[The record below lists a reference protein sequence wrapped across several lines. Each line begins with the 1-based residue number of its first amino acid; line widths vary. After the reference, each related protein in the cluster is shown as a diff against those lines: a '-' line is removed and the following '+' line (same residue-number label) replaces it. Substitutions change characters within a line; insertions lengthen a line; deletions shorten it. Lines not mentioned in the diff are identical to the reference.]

1 MHTRRLTC
9 TTKKSTASGSAGSRS
24 CEAWYY
30 NKLHAG
36 LKTAAL
42 FVFQRGREKR
52 KRRRSTARHQKT
64 DLSVHQLWMKKKITR
79 TVKTCGDSF
88 ALFMT
93 AGVVPS
99 TGLFWGKQTRRSAFS
114 GPTEAQ
120 AQERRD
126 VFFLMWTCERQTV
139 PTFMGFKGAKKVQ
152 LRLEISWN
160 QHKVQTWWIQL
171 LSSCSS
177 WAESLKQLHLSGRL
191 YFKFKVCRPVESRSL
206 WFLSS
211 YTWKRHG

>member
-52 KRRRSTARHQKT
+52 KRRRSTAWHQKT
-64 DLSVHQLWMKKKITR
+64 DLSVHQLWMKKKITIM
-79 TVKTCGDSF
+79 VKTCGDSF

-99 TGLFWGKQTRRSAFS
+99 SGLFWGKQTRRSAFS
-114 GPTEAQ
+114 GPTEA
-120 AQERRD
+120 RRRRGATE
-126 VFFLMWTCERQTV
+126 FFSCELVRDKL
-139 PTFMGFKGAKKVQ
+139 FWHLWDLKVQ
-152 LRLEISWN
+152 RRC
-160 QHKVQTWWIQL
+160 
-171 LSSCSS
+171 SC
-177 WAESLKQLHLSGRL
+177 
-191 YFKFKVCRPVESRSL
+191 V
-206 WFLSS
+206 
-211 YTWKRHG
+211 